1 MKIMQ
6 RFYFPHLEKV
16 DDSMTIKNPELL
28 NQLNKVLRVKV
39 WTELSFFNGG
49 DSLDFIFKVVSVD
62 RREVYLEKQWE
73 IENNSE
79 IDFDLNIFWALPN
92 KLDKIEYIIAK
103 WVEVWVTGFYFFRWE
118 RSQKL
123 NLSENKIER
132 LNKIII
138 EAVEQSWRSRVPEL
152 IIEDNISLE
161 DFKDNENIL
170 FHTQDDN
177 SSSLKD
183 LNLDYNKWINL
194 FVWPEG
200 GFCPEEIEIFEKSWF
215 KKVHLWNR
223 ILRTETTGI
232 VASFFI
238 IQNK

>member
-1 MKIMQ
+1 MQ
-6 RFYFPHLEKV
+6 RFYFPDLEKV
-16 DDSMTIKNPELL
+16 DDNIVLKNSEIL
-28 NQLNKVLRVKV
+28 NQLIKVLRVKKWV
-39 WTELSFFNGG
+39 ELSFFNGI
-49 DSLDFIFKVVSVD
+49 DNIDFIFKIISID
-62 RREVYLEKQWE
+62 KREIYLEKQWE
-73 IENNSE
+73 LENNSE

-92 KLDKIEYIIAK
+92 KLDKIEYIIQK
-103 WVEVWVTGFYFFRWE
+103 WVEVGVTGFYFFKSE

-123 NLSENKIER
+123 LLSPNKIER

-138 EAVEQSWRSRVPEL
+138 EAVEQSCRSRVPEL

-170 FHTQDDN
+170 FHTQDEN
-177 SSSLKD
+177 SSSLKE
-183 LNLDYNKWINL
+183 LVLDYNKWINL

-200 GFCPEEIEIFEKSWF
+200 GYSPEEIDIFKNLWF

-223 ILRTETTGI
+223 ILRTETTWV
-232 VASFFI
+232 VASFFL